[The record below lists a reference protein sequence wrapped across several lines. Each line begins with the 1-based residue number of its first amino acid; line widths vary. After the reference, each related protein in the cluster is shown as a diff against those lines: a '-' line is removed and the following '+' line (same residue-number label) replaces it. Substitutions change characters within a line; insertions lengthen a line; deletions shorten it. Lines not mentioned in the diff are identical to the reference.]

1 MNVLF
6 FLTPKRDVACIPA
19 DDTLRQ
25 AMEKMK
31 YHGYTAVPLLTQE
44 GKYAGTI
51 TEGDILRAIEA
62 LCHWDIFQA
71 EKIKICDVPRKRD
84 HQAISINTDMDDL
97 VDVIADQNFVPV
109 IDDQEKF
116 IGIITRKDVIQ
127 FYYDEHKKMQS
138 E

>member
-6 FLTPKRDVACIPA
+6 FLTPKKDVACIPA

-71 EKIKICDVPRKRD
+71 ERVKICDVPRKRD

-127 FYYDEHKKMQS
+127 FYYDEHK
-138 E
+138 